1 MMKNHKI
8 TGGGGIQLHLV
19 ETGKP
24 SGRPIMFIHGVSQCW
39 LTWSRQMSS
48 DLADGYRLIAIDLR
62 GHGLSDKPREGY
74 AESRLW
80 ADDVYAAIQALK
92 LDHPILC
99 GWSYGSLVILDYIRH
114 YGEDE
119 ISGAIFVGGVTKLG
133 SAEAASV
140 LTPEFLS
147 LIPGFIATETEESV
161 RSLGS
166 LLRLCFLQEPSAEDL
181 YRMLGYNLSVPP
193 YVRQALFSRSF
204 DNDDLLPRIRKPML
218 IMQGAHDA
226 VVKLAAVEQHKAGLA
241 HAQIQIIANAGHA
254 PFWDDAAVF
263 NQRLRDFSASS
274 ESVLVGP
281 HS

>member
-1 MMKNHKI
+1 MKNHKI

-48 DLADGYRLIAIDLR
+48 DLADGYRLVAIDLR

-80 ADDVYAAIQALK
+80 ADDVNAAIQALR

-147 LIPGFIATETEESV
+147 LIPGFFATETEESV

-181 YRMLGYNLSVPP
+181 YMMLGYNVSVPP

-254 PFWDDAAVF
+254 PFWDDAAMF
-263 NQRLRDFSASS
+263 NQSLRDFSAS
-274 ESVLVGP
+274 L
-281 HS
+281 